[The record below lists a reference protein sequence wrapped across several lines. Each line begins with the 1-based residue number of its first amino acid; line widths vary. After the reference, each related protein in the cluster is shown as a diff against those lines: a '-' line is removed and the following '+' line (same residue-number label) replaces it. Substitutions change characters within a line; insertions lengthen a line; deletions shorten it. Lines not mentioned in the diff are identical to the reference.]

1 MSIQKKTAPPI
12 KVWIW
17 LGISYLTIQ
26 SIILFFYFEKP
37 SIVQTS
43 ILNYKLNNLKS
54 DFENDR
60 DRTYQV
66 VVIGTSLTGY
76 GVKHTNKQLHNSLL
90 SKKKIK
96 ITKIWFAGD
105 PFKSLIKNTQLIEK
119 LKLLKPDL
127 ICFQSEILT
136 TNLNSRDNYILKKI
150 KNISEINQQLIY
162 DIKFK
167 TNITDS
173 LKLGFKNPVYIYN
186 NLDTINHK
194 LALKKIKKKSDLKYF
209 FNGLSMLKKA
219 NIKMSIIDIPRPKK
233 INDVFFSQTYNNN
246 LKELLA
252 RYKKE
257 LDIDYWNYTGK
268 TMYYKHF
275 IDGGH
280 LNNTGSNIYTKWLSN
295 KIESSI

>member
-26 SIILFFYFEKP
+26 SIILYFYFEKP
-37 SIVQTS
+37 SILQTS
-43 ILNYKLNNLKS
+43 ILSYKLSKIKS
-54 DFENDR
+54 KFENDR
-60 DRTYQV
+60 NKTYKV
-66 VVIGTSLTGY
+66 VVIGTSLTGCGIKY
-76 GVKHTNKQLHNSLL
+76 TNKKN
-90 SKKKIK
+90 IK
-96 ITKIWFAGD
+96 ITKIWFSGD
-105 PFKSLIKNTQLIEK
+105 PFKSLIKNTQLIEN
-119 LKLLKPDL
+119 LVLLKPDL

-136 TNLNSRDNYILKKI
+136 TNLNSRDNFILKKI
-150 KNISEINQQLIY
+150 KKISEINQQLIY
-162 DIKFK
+162 DIKLK
-167 TNITDS
+167 TNTIDS

-186 NLDTINHK
+186 DLDTINHK

-209 FNGLSMLKKA
+209 FNGLSMLKQA